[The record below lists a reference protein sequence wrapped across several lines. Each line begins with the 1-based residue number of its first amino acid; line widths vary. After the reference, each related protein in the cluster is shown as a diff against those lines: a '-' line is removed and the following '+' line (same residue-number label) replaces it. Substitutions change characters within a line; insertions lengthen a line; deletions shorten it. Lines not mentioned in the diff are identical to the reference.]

1 MNQPTRLPAFAF
13 PPEFRRFTIGFDDI
27 FDKFQEQLE
36 IRKMDNYPPYNIKK
50 ISDSV
55 FEIEVAVAGF
65 SPSEVSVLAND
76 RILSIEGVPEEKE
89 ATGEMIHQGI
99 SNRAWRRTFTLAE
112 HVEVVGA
119 ESVNGILTVRL
130 EKIIPEHKKPKTIQI
145 EYK

>member
-1 MNQPTRLPAFAF
+1 MNQTRLPAFAL
-13 PPEFRRFTIGFDDI
+13 PPEFRRFAIGFDDI
-27 FDKFQEQLE
+27 FDKFQEQFE

-50 ISDSV
+50 ITDTI
-55 FEIEVAVAGF
+55 FEISVAVAGF